1 VKGRKILTYFIVL
14 IASFGIFSVLSV
26 KGAEAAVEPGTGG
39 RGGGV
44 VGGVVKKCQNDFERC
59 KNTNCAFPL
68 PNCYF
73 DESGCPVGTWLNKSD
88 CIYSLSI
95 KNSCPS
101 SFDVKQYCNDH
112 NGGYFVDNN
121 TGNSFCVFESYND
134 AKNVVNDRNAAD
146 CFVLSE
152 SLIQALCSCGTTGCP
167 PGTIPN
173 PLDPNC
179 EGDKNT
185 LGYLI
190 GRVLPFIPVALGIV
204 LLIMI
209 IIGGLKVAT
218 AGDNEEAKKKGLSTI
233 TNALI
238 GAGILLLALVIVA
251 LLEAIFKVKILYGLN
266 IG

>member
-39 RGGGV
+39 
-44 VGGVVKKCQNDFERC
+44 GGVVKKCQNDF
-59 KNTNCAFPL
+59 
-68 PNCYF
+68 
-73 DESGCPVGTWLNKSD
+73 DE
-88 CIYSLSI
+88 
-95 KNSCPS
+95 
-101 SFDVKQYCNDH
+101 
-112 NGGYFVDNN
+112 
-121 TGNSFCVFESYND
+121 CVFNEKMCPGYPKTWWQRDDCVYYSPLLVGVCNADAND
-134 AKNVVNDRNAAD
+134 YEKECTENKGEIKLSVDVGGVCVWGTDRPSD
-146 CFVLSE
+146 DIVDSLKCFDRPL
-152 SLIQALCSCGTTGCP
+152 LACSCGDKGCP

-179 EGDKNT
+179 EGGKNTT